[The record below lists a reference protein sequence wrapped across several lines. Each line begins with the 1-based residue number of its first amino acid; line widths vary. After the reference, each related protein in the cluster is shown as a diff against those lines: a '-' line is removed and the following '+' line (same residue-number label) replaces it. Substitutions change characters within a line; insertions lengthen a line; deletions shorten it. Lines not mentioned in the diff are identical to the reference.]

1 MFYHITGTVLQ
12 LADGSSLRCAVMWRW
27 ELTARL
33 KVLLGVPCAC
43 CVYYLADH
51 DATDTAHV
59 VAQHIDAG
67 TLLQLADGSSLRC
80 DVVVGADGANSMV
93 AQHLGLQQPN
103 YAGYVAYRC
112 ENIVIVA

>member
-1 MFYHITGTVLQ
+1 MAAACL
-12 LADGSSLRCAVMWRW
+12 VMWWW
-27 ELTARL
+27 ELTARS

-43 CVYYLADH
+43 CVDCFADH
-51 DATDTAHV
+51 DATETTHAV
-59 VAQHIDAG
+59 SQHIDAG

-112 ENIVIVA
+112 ENTVTVA

>member
-1 MFYHITGTVLQ
+1 MRVVFAIL
-12 LADGSSLRCAVMWRW
+12 LIMML
-27 ELTARL
+27 LTPHTF
-33 KVLLGVPCAC
+33 VS
-43 CVYYLADH
+43 
-51 DATDTAHV
+51 
-59 VAQHIDAG
+59 QHIDAG

-112 ENIVIVA
+112 EKIVIVA